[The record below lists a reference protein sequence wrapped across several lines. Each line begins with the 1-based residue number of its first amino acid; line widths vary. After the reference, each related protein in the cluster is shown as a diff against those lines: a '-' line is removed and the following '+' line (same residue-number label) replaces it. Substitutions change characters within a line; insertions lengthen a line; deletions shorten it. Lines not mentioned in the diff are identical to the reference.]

1 MKQVSRRRGRTPGGS
16 CLLLTV
22 QPPGGC
28 SGLPPYPAPAWLFR
42 SCSFDLHGR
51 EVTHVATEKQY
62 LDAAKKPPS
71 ARTPAEQALV
81 ERGRNMQ
88 SVRNADFKAKREDR
102 KG

>member
-1 MKQVSRRRGRTPGGS
+1 M
-16 CLLLTV
+16 
-22 QPPGGC
+22 
-28 SGLPPYPAPAWLFR
+28 
-42 SCSFDLHGR
+42 
-51 EVTHVATEKQY
+51 ATEKQY

-81 ERGRNMQ
+81 ERGKNLQ